1 MVSEMKDV
9 PEWANAAIIAQLLGV
24 STRRIQKLT
33 QDGFLI
39 AERLPDCNSF
49 KYRVCETIQ
58 AYIAMSKSSSFSSE
72 QLTDA
77 KRFADLLSK
86 VPEEKRAVVVMMAQA
101 FISGMEAQEQLAAE
115 KVS

>member
-1 MVSEMKDV
+1 MTEK
-9 PEWANAAIIAQLLGV
+9 N
-24 STRRIQKLT
+24 LT
-33 QDGFLI
+33 
-39 AERLPDCNSF
+39 
-49 KYRVCETIQ
+49 
-58 AYIAMSKSSSFSSE
+58 E